1 MSVLPIRKR
10 AKVKRQGKSK
20 RQRKRKRKTIFSLI
34 YRVREIERTGDE
46 IKRMISPFNPLCQ
59 ECQQEREK

>member
-1 MSVLPIRKR
+1 MSVLPIRKG

-34 YRVREIERTGDE
+34 YRVREIERT
-46 IKRMISPFNPLCQ
+46 
-59 ECQQEREK
+59 